1 MKKILIYTGNHDN
14 IGIVDFVYQLK
25 IIFGKKHKLFFRD
38 SLKKKNYD
46 VAIFIENFAN
56 FFEYKKIRNYL
67 REFKGKKVLVAT
79 EFITPIKI
87 LGENYYTL
95 NSYEK
100 VSMLQ
105 KFYVRYFNNFYYI
118 FKYLE
123 FTDL

>member
-25 IIFGKKHKLFFRD
+25 IIFGKKHKLFFSD

-56 FFEYKKIRNYL
+56 FFEYKKIQNYL

-87 LGENYYTL
+87 LGEDSTKKTNENL
-95 NSYEK
+95 NPK
-100 VSMLQ
+100 
-105 KFYVRYFNNFYYI
+105 N
-118 FKYLE
+118 
-123 FTDL
+123 